1 MKIFSW
7 NVNGLR
13 ASYKKGFLDWFKDA
27 KADIVCLQEVRS
39 QRHELPEPLKEI
51 SGYNLF
57 LNPAKKTGY
66 SGTAIYTKQKP
77 IKEVT
82 VISLDRFDKEARMIR
97 LDFPEFI
104 LINFYL
110 PHGGRQKENLD
121 YKLEVY
127 SHIFKY
133 LKKLK
138 NKKIVL
144 VGDFNIAHQ
153 EIDLARPK
161 DNQNNIM
168 FTRKERQQID
178 KIIKLGFTDT
188 FRKFDKTTE
197 HYTWWSNFAKAR
209 ERNLG
214 WRIDYCFVSKS
225 LVKKIKQAFILDK
238 IKGSDHCPIGI
249 DISI

>member
-13 ASYKKGFLDWFKDA
+13 ASYKKGFLNWFKEA
-27 KADIVCLQEVRS
+27 KPDIVCLQEVRS
-39 QRHELPEPLKEI
+39 KRDELPEELKEI
-51 SGYNLF
+51 NGYNLF
-57 LNPAKKTGY
+57 LNPAKKPGY
-66 SGTAIYTKQKP
+66 SGTAIYTKEKP

-82 VISLDRFDKEARMIR
+82 TIKLDRFDKEARMIR
-97 LDFPEFI
+97 LDFPGFI
-104 LINFYL
+104 LINLYL

-127 SHIFKY
+127 VRLLKY

-138 NKKIVL
+138 NKKVVL
-144 VGDFNIAHQ
+144 VGDFNIAHK
-153 EIDLARPK
+153 EIDLARAK

-168 FTRKERQQID
+168 FTPEERRQID
-178 KIIKLGFTDT
+178 KIIKLGFIDT
-188 FRKFDKTTE
+188 FRKFDNTIG

-214 WRIDYCFVSKS
+214 WRIDYCFVSKP
-225 LVKKIKQAFILDK
+225 LVKKVKHAFILDK
-238 IKGSDHCPIGI
+238 VLGSDHCPIGI